1 MLTPVAPVTH
11 PLRRMQCAA
20 CTRPRHARGLMSTHE
35 PTDGMLH
42 TQILPDR
49 EILPLPKG
57 HGRQPDGGTGGDAG
71 PAALVQGCASARG
84 VGATGR
90 LARRRRVCCRMHA
103 TAAAGAGPSLVT
115 ASRKSL
121 RHKRDQAGG
130 PSHRCSSTSS
140 TASRWRPPPRR
151 GQRRCSR
158 PLVSPPGLPRLS
170 PTESCEQRVS
180 TRISLKQARLQ
191 LALHRLLDCRG
202 PAGRGGGGAARR
214 AARRS
219 EVWRGRRVPWVSV
232 SLRAEPSS

>member
-20 CTRPRHARGLMSTHE
+20 CSTRPRHARGLMSTHE

-130 PSHRCSSTSS
+130 PSVHIG
-140 TASRWRPPPRR
+140 AAQPPVPRAAGALRR
-151 GQRRCSR
+151 GVAS
-158 PLVSPPGLPRLS
+158 
-170 PTESCEQRVS
+170 
-180 TRISLKQARLQ
+180 
-191 LALHRLLDCRG
+191 
-202 PAGRGGGGAARR
+202 GAARGPSCRLLASR
-214 AARRS
+214 ASRLPRVVNS
-219 EVWRGRRVPWVSV
+219 ESPHAS
-232 SLRAEPSS
+232 A